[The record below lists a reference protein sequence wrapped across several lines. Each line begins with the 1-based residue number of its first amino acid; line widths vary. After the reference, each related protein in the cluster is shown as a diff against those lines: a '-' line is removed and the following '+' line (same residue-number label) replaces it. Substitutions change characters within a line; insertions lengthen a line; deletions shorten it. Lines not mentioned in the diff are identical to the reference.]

1 MSEGRRTGAKES
13 GEEERRA
20 DAQLGTQLRQSCT
33 SEELQ
38 LPLHVT
44 AAR

>member
-1 MSEGRRTGAKES
+1 MNEGRRAGAKES
-13 GEEERRA
+13 REEQRRA
-20 DAQLGTQLRQSCT
+20 DAHLGTQHRQSCT